1 MHSYPI
7 KFFRLDKKEIPGYLF
22 LFHKT
27 KDETMG
33 SQEHNLAVLGQ
44 IVKHIPGKLIE
55 KLKAKYKIQT
65 RAFSATSH
73 VVAMI
78 FAQLSHALS
87 LNDICDCLHFRK
99 GYLAQIRDCVPPSRN
114 GLAHANATRNA
125 GLAEELFWTVLA
137 GIKEKY
143 PQFISGGR
151 HYPGLPWRF
160 RRAIHVV
167 DSTTIQLIAKCM
179 NWAKHREQKAAA
191 KMHLD
196 LDLKSFLP
204 NFAIVN
210 RAKDSDPKMAWA
222 LCEPIRAGEIVVFDK
237 AYVDFAHLHHLHQ
250 KGVIW
255 VSRAKENVCF
265 EVMGQ
270 QLSEEEMQQAQHM
283 YEAGIFMGQQ
293 PIVLSDCR
301 IKLAKDDTYARYPD
315 EIRMIDAC
323 VLQDGKPCLMKFIT
337 NQFVWSAYSICE
349 LYLARWGIEVF
360 FKEIKQ
366 TLQLADFLGTSENAI
381 KWQIWTA
388 LLTYLLLRLNA
399 WLGGWKRSFRR
410 FFTLVKGVL
419 WSQRRLSTL
428 IFLIENEEQETSP
441 PIRLSAVQ
449 MQFDFG
455 DI

>member
-1 MHSYPI
+1 MSSP
-7 KFFRLDKKEIPGYLF
+7 
-22 LFHKT
+22 
-27 KDETMG
+27 
-33 SQEHNLAVLGQ
+33 EHNLAVLGQ
-44 IVKHIPGKLIE
+44 IVKHIPRKLIE
-55 KLKAKYKIQT
+55 KLKVRHKIQT
-65 RAFSATSH
+65 RSFSETSH

-87 LNDICDCLHFRK
+87 LNDICDCLRFHK
-99 GYLAQIRDCVPPSRN
+99 GYLVQIRDCVPPSRN
-114 GLAHANATRNA
+114 GLAHANATRNSI
-125 GLAEELFWTVLA
+125 LAEELFWTVLSD
-137 GIKEKY
+137 IKQKY
-143 PQFISGGR
+143 PQFISGSR

-160 RRAIHVV
+160 KRAIHAV
-167 DSTTIQLIAKCM
+167 DSTTIPLIAKCM
-179 NWAKHREQKAAA
+179 NWAKHRKQKAAA

-204 NFAIVN
+204 NFLIVN

-222 LCEPIRAGEIVVFDK
+222 LCEPIRPCEIIVFDK
-237 AYVDFAHLHHLHQ
+237 AYVVFSHLYHLHQ
-250 KGVIW
+250 KGIIW
-255 VSRAKENVCF
+255 VTRAKENMCF

-270 QLSEEEMQQAQHM
+270 QLSEEEIQQARHM
-283 YEAGIFMGQQ
+283 YEMGIFMGQQ

-301 IKLAKDDTYARYPD
+301 IKLTKEDTYAKYPN
-315 EIRMIDAC
+315 EMRMIEAC
-323 VLQDGKPCLMKFIT
+323 VLQDGKPCLMQFIT
-337 NQFVWSAYSICE
+337 NQFEWSPYSICE

-419 WSQRRLSTL
+419 WSQKRLSSL
-428 IFLIENEEQETSP
+428 IAFIEKEEQETSP
-441 PIRLSAVQ
+441 PIRLSAIQ

-455 DI
+455 NI

>member
-1 MHSYPI
+1 
-7 KFFRLDKKEIPGYLF
+7 
-22 LFHKT
+22 
-27 KDETMG
+27 MG

-44 IVKHIPGKLIE
+44 IVKHIPKKLIE
-55 KLKAKYKIQT
+55 KLKVKHKIQT
-65 RAFSATSH
+65 RAFSETSH

-87 LNDICDCLHFRK
+87 LNDICDCLRFHK

-114 GLAHANATRNA
+114 GLAHANATRDA
-125 GLAEELFWTVLA
+125 ALAEELFWTVLA
-137 GIKEKY
+137 DIKEKY
-143 PQFISGGR
+143 PQFISGGK

-160 RRAIHVV
+160 KRAIHVV
-167 DSTTIQLIAKCM
+167 DSTTIRLIAKCM

-222 LCEPIRAGEIVVFDK
+222 LCEPIRSGEIVVFDK
-237 AYVDFAHLHHLHQ
+237 AYVDFPHLYHLH
-250 KGVIW
+250 KRGVTW
-255 VSRAKENVCF
+255 VTRAKDNMCF

-270 QLSEEEMQQAQHM
+270 QLSDEEIQQAQHM

-301 IKLAKDDTYARYPD
+301 IKLTKDDTYAKYPD
-315 EIRMIDAC
+315 ELRMIEAC
-323 VLQDGKPCLMKFIT
+323 VLQDGKPCLMQFIT
-337 NQFVWSAYSICE
+337 NQLEWSPYSICD

-381 KWQIWTA
+381 KWQIWIA
-388 LLTYLLLRLNA
+388 LLTYLLLRLAA
-399 WLGGWKRSFRR
+399 WIGDWKRSFRR

-419 WSQRRLSTL
+419 WSQKRLSTL
-428 IFLIENEEQETSP
+428 IALVGKEEQETSP

>member
-1 MHSYPI
+1 
-7 KFFRLDKKEIPGYLF
+7 
-22 LFHKT
+22 
-27 KDETMG
+27 MG
-33 SQEHNLAVLGQ
+33 SQEHNMVVLGQ

-55 KLKAKYKIQT
+55 KLKGKYKIQT

-114 GLAHANATRNA
+114 GLAHANATRDA

-137 GIKEKY
+137 DIKEKY
-143 PQFISGGR
+143 PQFITGGR

-160 RRAIHVV
+160 KRAIHVV
-167 DSTTIQLIAKCM
+167 DSTTIRLIAKCM

-210 RAKDSDPKMAWA
+210 RAKDSDPKMARA

-250 KGVIW
+250 KGVIR

-301 IKLAKDDTYARYPD
+301 IKLAKDDTYAKYPD

-337 NQFVWSAYSICE
+337 NQFEWSPYSICE

-419 WSQRRLSTL
+419 WSQKRLSSL
-428 IFLIENEEQETSP
+428 ISLIEREEQGTSP

-455 DI
+455 NL

>member
-1 MHSYPI
+1 MS
-7 KFFRLDKKEIPGYLF
+7 
-22 LFHKT
+22 
-27 KDETMG
+27 

-65 RAFSATSH
+65 RGFSATSH

-114 GLAHANATRNA
+114 GLAHANATRDA
-125 GLAEELFWTVLA
+125 GLAEDLFWTVLSDA
-137 GIKEKY
+137 NEKY
-143 PQFISGGR
+143 PQFISGSR

-160 RRAIHVV
+160 KRAIHVV
-167 DSTTIQLIAKCM
+167 DSTTIRLIAKCM

-222 LCEPIRAGEIVVFDK
+222 LCEPIRSGEIVVFDK
-237 AYVDFAHLHHLHQ
+237 AYVDFAHLQHLHQ

-255 VSRAKENVCF
+255 VSRAKENMCF
-265 EVMGQ
+265 KVMGQ
-270 QLSEEEMQQAQHM
+270 QLSDEEIQQARHM

-301 IKLAKDDTYARYPD
+301 IKLAQENTLAKYPD
-315 EIRMIDAC
+315 EFRMVEAC
-323 VLQDGKPCLMKFIT
+323 VRQNDKTCLMQFIT
-337 NQFVWSAYSICE
+337 NHFEWSAYSICE

-381 KWQIWTA
+381 KWQIWSA

-399 WLGGWKRSFRR
+399 WLTGWKRSFRR

-419 WSQRRLSTL
+419 WSQKRLSSL
-428 IFLIENEEQETSP
+428 ILLIEKVEQETSP

>member
-1 MHSYPI
+1 
-7 KFFRLDKKEIPGYLF
+7 
-22 LFHKT
+22 
-27 KDETMG
+27 MG

-55 KLKAKYKIQT
+55 KLKGKYKIQT
-65 RAFSATSH
+65 RSFSATSH

-87 LNDICDCLHFRK
+87 LNDICDCLHFHK

-125 GLAEELFWTVLA
+125 DLAKELFWTVFA
-137 GIKEKY
+137 DIKEKY
-143 PQFISGGR
+143 PEFISGGR
-151 HYPGLPWRF
+151 HYPGFPWRF
-160 RRAIHVV
+160 KRAIHVV
-167 DSTTIQLIAKCM
+167 DSTTIRLIAKCM

-191 KMHLD
+191 KMHMD

-210 RAKDSDPKMAWA
+210 RAKDSDPKMAWE
-222 LCEPIRAGEIVVFDK
+222 LCEPIRSGEIVVFDK
-237 AYVDFAHLHHLHQ
+237 AYVDFAHLQHLHQ

-255 VSRAKENVCF
+255 VSRAKDNMCF

-270 QLSEEEMQQAQHM
+270 QLSDEEIQQAQHM

-293 PIVLSDCR
+293 PIVLSDYR
-301 IKLAKDDTYARYPD
+301 IKLTQNDTYAKYPD
-315 EIRMIDAC
+315 EFRLVEAC
-323 VLQDGKPCLMKFIT
+323 VLQNGSPCLMQFIT
-337 NQFVWSAYSICE
+337 NQFEWSAYSICE

-419 WSQRRLSTL
+419 WSQKRLSTL
-428 IFLIENEEQETSP
+428 ISLIEKEEQETSP

>member
-1 MHSYPI
+1 
-7 KFFRLDKKEIPGYLF
+7 
-22 LFHKT
+22 
-27 KDETMG
+27 MG

-55 KLKAKYKIQT
+55 KLKVKHKIQT
-65 RAFSATSH
+65 RSFSETSH

-87 LNDICDCLHFRK
+87 LNDICDCLHFHK
-99 GYLAQIRDCVPPSRN
+99 GYLAQIRCCVPPSRN
-114 GLAHANATRNA
+114 GLAHANATRDA
-125 GLAEELFWTVLA
+125 ALAEELFWSVLA
-137 GIKEKY
+137 DIKEKY
-143 PQFISGGR
+143 PEFISNGR
-151 HYPGLPWRF
+151 RYPGLPWRF
-160 RRAIHVV
+160 KRAIHVV

-179 NWAKHREQKAAA
+179 NWAKHSQQKAAA

-222 LCEPIRAGEIVVFDK
+222 LCEPIRSGEIVVFDK
-237 AYVDFAHLHHLHQ
+237 AYVDFPHLYHLH
-250 KGVIW
+250 KRGVTW
-255 VSRAKENVCF
+255 VTRAKDNMCF

-270 QLSEEEMQQAQHM
+270 QLSEEEIQQARHM
-283 YEAGIFMGQQ
+283 YEAGIFMGRQ

-301 IKLAKDDTYARYPD
+301 IRLTMENSCAKYPD
-315 EIRMIDAC
+315 HLRMIEAC
-323 VLQDGKPCLMKFIT
+323 VLQDGKPCLMQFIT
-337 NQFVWSAYSICE
+337 NQFEWSAYSICE

-419 WSQRRLSTL
+419 WSQKRLSTL
-428 IFLIENEEQETSP
+428 IALVGKKEQETSP
-441 PIRLSAVQ
+441 PIRLSAIQ

-455 DI
+455 NI

>member
-1 MHSYPI
+1 
-7 KFFRLDKKEIPGYLF
+7 
-22 LFHKT
+22 
-27 KDETMG
+27 MG

-55 KLKAKYKIQT
+55 KLKVKHKIQT
-65 RAFSATSH
+65 RSFSETSH

-87 LNDICDCLHFRK
+87 LNDICDCLHFHK
-99 GYLAQIRDCVPPSRN
+99 GYLAQIRCCVPPSRN
-114 GLAHANATRNA
+114 GLAHANATRDA
-125 GLAEELFWTVLA
+125 ALAEELFWSVLA
-137 GIKEKY
+137 DIKEKY
-143 PQFISGGR
+143 PEFISNGR
-151 HYPGLPWRF
+151 RYPGLPWRF
-160 RRAIHVV
+160 KRAIHVV

-179 NWAKHREQKAAA
+179 NWAKHCQQKAAA

-222 LCEPIRAGEIVVFDK
+222 LCEPIRSGEIVVFDK
-237 AYVDFAHLHHLHQ
+237 AYVDFPHLYHLH
-250 KGVIW
+250 KRGVTW
-255 VSRAKENVCF
+255 VTRAKDNMCF

-270 QLSEEEMQQAQHM
+270 QLSEEEIQQARHM
-283 YEAGIFMGQQ
+283 YEAGIFMGRQ

-301 IKLAKDDTYARYPD
+301 IKLTNENSFAKYPD
-315 EIRMIDAC
+315 EMRMIEAC
-323 VLQDGKPCLMKFIT
+323 VLQDGKPCLMQFIT
-337 NQFVWSAYSICE
+337 NQFEWSAYSICE

-419 WSQRRLSTL
+419 WSQKRLSTL
-428 IFLIENEEQETSP
+428 IALVGKEEQETSP
-441 PIRLSAVQ
+441 PIRLSAIQ

-455 DI
+455 NI

>member
-1 MHSYPI
+1 
-7 KFFRLDKKEIPGYLF
+7 
-22 LFHKT
+22 
-27 KDETMG
+27 MG

-65 RAFSATSH
+65 RAFSETSH

-87 LNDICDCLHFRK
+87 LNDICDCLLFRK

-137 GIKEKY
+137 DIKEKY
-143 PQFISGGR
+143 PQFITGGR

-160 RRAIHVV
+160 KRAIHVV
-167 DSTTIQLIAKCM
+167 DSTTIRLIAKCM

-237 AYVDFAHLHHLHQ
+237 AYVDFVHLHHLHQ

-255 VSRAKENVCF
+255 VSRAKENMCF

-270 QLSEEEMQQAQHM
+270 QLSEEEIQQAQHM

-301 IKLAKDDTYARYPD
+301 IKLTKNDTYAKYPD
-315 EIRMIDAC
+315 TIRMIEAC
-323 VLQDGKPCLMKFIT
+323 VLQDGKPCLMQFIT
-337 NQFVWSAYSICE
+337 NQFEWSAYSICE

-419 WSQRRLSTL
+419 WSQRRLSAL
-428 IFLIENEEQETSP
+428 IALIETEEQETSP
-441 PIRLSAVQ
+441 PIRLAAVQ